1 MEKTYDF
8 SLNSIFL
15 RLLPRCQ
22 DFEREVP
29 TENTRLRRH
38 TVATEADQ
46 RESSGLQRG
55 VEGRE
60 DPTGM
65 PEAARDP
72 NQSWMILLEEKQKK
86 TFEKKK
92 GYPNKHPNR
101 SLILTGLCHFC
112 CIFFSTQTHLSSYFG
127 TPNSIKTLL
136 KNRRAFFRV
145 LVIAP
150 PNSNKLQMLQYQS
163 HKSFSLNHVVSAA
176 VSCSPPILGGDP
188 FSKNWLKQPPM
199 AKPIPETRKNL
210 LIWMSKLFHLEHP
223 KPSIFRTIANSF
235 LFRCRCLKSR
245 P

>member
-92 GYPNKHPNR
+92 RISQQTSESKLDSDRPMSFLLH
-101 SLILTGLCHFC
+101 
-112 CIFFSTQTHLSSYFG
+112 IFFDT
-127 TPNSIKTLL
+127 NS
-136 KNRRAFFRV
+136 
-145 LVIAP
+145 
-150 PNSNKLQMLQYQS
+150 
-163 HKSFSLNHVVSAA
+163 
-176 VSCSPPILGGDP
+176 
-188 FSKNWLKQPPM
+188 
-199 AKPIPETRKNL
+199 PEFVF
-210 LIWMSKLFHLEHP
+210 WDS
-223 KPSIFRTIANSF
+223 
-235 LFRCRCLKSR
+235 
-245 P
+245 